1 MAPLALIA
9 YPEAYEELRRT
20 VLLLVVNEGDGLFGC
35 TDKLWLK
42 QTSTLVA
49 AMFSRTIR
57 QAAGRWR
64 VDILH
69 TSPST
74 EGTTWHQDPCAH
86 QLKDERQASNHHTP
100 HFIDQMIPQSRQ
112 SSVIAS
118 A

>member
-35 TDKLWLK
+35 TNELWLK
-42 QTSTLVA
+42 QTSALVA
-49 AMFSRTIR
+49 GMFSRTIR
-57 QAAGRWR
+57 QAAGELRMP
-64 VDILH
+64 ILH

-74 EGTTWHQDPCAH
+74 EGTMWHQDPCM
-86 QLKDERQASNHHTP
+86 QWLKLRDKPATATHCLCCTCRE
-100 HFIDQMIPQSRQ
+100 
-112 SSVIAS
+112 S